1 MCPIV
6 VVAVGAT
13 TKIKKEKK
21 GASQPVELTQW
32 PKRQQGDNCPAL
44 TRLGL
49 GSARLGLGSAWLGW
63 SGLACASSAA
73 FWLVIYFMSTLTCQ
87 TIQSGFASVFPESC
101 HSGRGGSQL
110 PAIKHAIA
118 ALVSDVPVV
127 VLVAVAAGCECD
139 ILRVSVSHCC
149 LVGLKQKAPNAT
161 AHNARR

>member
-1 MCPIV
+1 MAKASTGRQLSGPHSI
-6 VVAVGAT
+6 GA
-13 TKIKKEKK
+13 
-21 GASQPVELTQW
+21 
-32 PKRQQGDNCPAL
+32 R
-44 TRLGL
+44 L
-49 GSARLGLGSAWLGW
+49 GSARLGSAWLGCA
-63 SGLACASSAA
+63 GLACASSAA

-127 VLVAVAAGCECD
+127 VPAVVVLAAGCECD

-149 LVGLKQKAPNAT
+149 LVGLKQKASNAT

>member
-1 MCPIV
+1 MAKASTGRQLSGPHSI
-6 VVAVGAT
+6 GA
-13 TKIKKEKK
+13 
-21 GASQPVELTQW
+21 
-32 PKRQQGDNCPAL
+32 
-44 TRLGL
+44 RLGSTGL
-49 GSARLGLGSAWLGW
+49 GSDWLDW
-63 SGLACASSAA
+63 AGLACASSAA

-127 VLVAVAAGCECD
+127 VPAVVLVFVVLAAGCECD

-149 LVGLKQKAPNAT
+149 LVGLNT
-161 AHNARR
+161 ARR

>member
-1 MCPIV
+1 MLE
-6 VVAVGAT
+6 GAT
-13 TKIKKEKK
+13 TKRKKRKK

-49 GSARLGLGSAWLGW
+49 GLARLGSARLGLA
-63 SGLACASSAA
+63 GLACASSAA

-127 VLVAVAAGCECD
+127 VPAVVVLVFVVLAAGCECD